1 MILVSYLELTFNIY
15 SWKVF
20 SYIVEK
26 SSKKI
31 EPDRLAL
38 SKNEILEFCDNVLAK
53 WKEDPNQSRS
63 NIVAMT
69 AVRTSVYWT
78 DEESLKAIWAEILK
92 WTFELMYKNAIAQA
106 KDENFEWSYLLEKVE
121 KKQTP
126 KTTESGIW
134 Y

>member
-1 MILVSYLELTFNIY
+1 MEKMTKELETNRLV
-15 SWKVF
+15 
-20 SYIVEK
+20 
-26 SSKKI
+26 
-31 EPDRLAL
+31 L
-38 SKNEILEFCDNVLAK
+38 SKNEILEFCDMVLTK

-78 DEESLKAIWAEILK
+78 DEDSLKAIWAEILK

-106 KDENFEWSYLLEKVE
+106 KEENFEWSPILEKVE
-121 KKQTP
+121 KKEKP
-126 KTTESGIW
+126 KTSESGIW